1 MKWRYLEVR
10 ESEVPKCNAIH
21 AVLARGVDTGI
32 SPNTVFLEECP
43 DYVLSLGR
51 NQCPEEEISIEAC
64 RNLNVKIERRDT
76 GGGAGL
82 MVPGSTSWGVCVHIA
97 DPLVSHDMTENMR
110 TFSDG
115 VIRGL
120 KVLGLNAA
128 FSPLNDIDVDG
139 KKIGGITALVR
150 GNAILI
156 YGSVISDFDI
166 EKWVKISKVPPIKLE
181 KRGISSMQKRITTLT
196 NELKRR
202 PSPFK
207 IREALKKGFEESLG
221 LHLEEEGLSEAEM
234 KIWQE
239 EIQRFSSKEFILRP
253 RHPCRLRLKK
263 YVYPARK
270 GVIIASVYLLEGK
283 LADIGISGDF
293 MQVNDFD
300 AEELTAHLVGVPA
313 DRKSI
318 TQEITTFFKERD
330 ITLLGAEPE
339 DFAGAIVG
347 AVLLFQQG
355 F

>member
-21 AVLARGVDTGI
+21 AVLARGVDAGI
-32 SPNTVFLEECP
+32 SPNTIFLEECP

-51 NQCPEEEISIEAC
+51 NQCPEEEINIEAC
-64 RNLNVKIERRDT
+64 KNLNVKIERRDT

-82 MVPGSTSWGVCVHIA
+82 MVPGSTSWGVCAHIA
-97 DPLVSHDMTENMR
+97 DPSVSHDMAENMK

-120 KVLGLNAA
+120 KILGLNAA
-128 FSPLNDIDVDG
+128 FSPINDIDVAG

-150 GNAILI
+150 GHAVLI
-156 YGSVISDFDI
+156 YGSVISDFDR
-166 EKWVKISKVPPIKLE
+166 EKWVEISKVPPIKLRR
-181 KRGISSMQKRITTLT
+181 RGIASTQKRITTLA
-196 NELKRR
+196 NELKER

-221 LHLEEEGLSEAEM
+221 LELEEEGLSEAEK

-263 YVYPARK
+263 YIQPAQK

-300 AEELTAHLVGVPA
+300 VEELTARLVGVLA
-313 DRKSI
+313 DRNSI
-318 TQEITTFFKERD
+318 TCAITAFFKERD
-330 ITLLGAEPE
+330 ILLLGAEPE
-339 DFAGAIVG
+339 DFTEAIVG
-347 AVLLFQQG
+347 AVLLSQ
-355 F
+355 